1 MTKSARTCIQRYINF
16 RCRNPIVGYLL
27 RELDSGKK
35 LTAGDLVKKAP
46 GPPGV
51 DITIRNRFNKFKERK
66 TNTSAPPS
74 LRPPPFL
81 PLSPLPPPPPPPSF
95 PFNLP
100 SPPPPSNQF
109 SPSQLPPPPPSSFR
123 FLTQLTNFR
132 G

>member
-1 MTKSARTCIQRYINF
+1 MKKSARTCIQRYVNF

-46 GPPGV
+46 GLPGV
-51 DITIRNRFNKFKERK
+51 DITIRNRFNKLKERK

-74 LRPPPFL
+74 LPPPPFL
-81 PLSPLPPPPPPPSF
+81 PLLPLPPPPLSSF

-100 SPPPPSNQF
+100 SAPPASNQF
-109 SPSQLPPPPPSSFR
+109 FPSQLPPPPPSRFR